1 MSRTQPQ
8 SWGPTTA
15 ACPAS
20 RPPWP
25 GSTSRTSP
33 TRCPAPSRTRCR
45 PAARPWRSRCA
56 GRRPLERAA
65 RALRMPR
72 RIRKEPKV
80 VRCVGSRK
88 SSVGRGA
95 GSGTSCGRRRA
106 GAGRTDRI
114 VSDYS
119 TGGGLWH
126 ILGNMAS
133 GCWENKLTLFKI
145 PQTGARARAGGARGG
160 GRGGA
165 GDDARRRDAG
175 SGAALRQ
182 HGAPRGAPRAAVPGA
197 ARRARARLCIDWPRS
212 LGSETRSGG
221 RAAGKGSPRL
231 LAGRDARA
239 ASLAPG
245 AAACAGSGCGHSW
258 PVLPAAVSKRGVERT
273 KLHALRRAAGRARR
287 RRAQTEAEEART
299 A

>member
-197 ARRARARLCIDWPRS
+197 ARRERAPLAFAS
-212 LGSETRSGG
+212 TG
-221 RAAGKGSPRL
+221 RAVWG
-231 LAGRDARA
+231 
-239 ASLAPG
+239 
-245 AAACAGSGCGHSW
+245 
-258 PVLPAAVSKRGVERT
+258 
-273 KLHALRRAAGRARR
+273 R
-287 RRAQTEAEEART
+287 RRAPAAAPPAKGRRGCWQGGTRALPAWRQALRLVLEVAAGTAGRSCLRLSANEEWSERSST
-299 A
+299 R